1 MLLWNIALGKR
12 LANKGVSTLVVH
24 PGSESLIMYG
34 VIQKSYIDNIEVT
47 FETKILENSSIDQ
60 EQLAE
65 AYKLATERDE
75 GK

>member
-24 PGSESLIMYG
+24 PGSESLTMYN
-34 VIQKSYIDNIEVT
+34 VIQQSYIDNIEVT

-65 AYKLATERDE
+65 AWKLATERDE